1 MTAITISRELGSD
14 GDVIAK
20 DVATALGYRLVD
32 RDLIAE
38 ILRECG

>member
-14 GDVIAK
+14 GEIIAK
-20 DVATALGYRLVD
+20 EVATALGYRLVD

-38 ILRECG
+38 ILRKRG